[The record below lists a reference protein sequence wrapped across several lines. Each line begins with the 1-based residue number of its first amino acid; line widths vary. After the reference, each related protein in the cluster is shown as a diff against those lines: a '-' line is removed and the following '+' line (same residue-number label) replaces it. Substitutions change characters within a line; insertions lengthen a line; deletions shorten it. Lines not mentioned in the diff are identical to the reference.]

1 MFALVFYQKVLIS
14 KEILLVFSRVE
25 FVCIHQELLSL
36 GFFSCPGFEGTFFID
51 SVEWI

>member
-25 FVCIHQELLSL
+25 FVCIRLELLSL
-36 GFFSCPGFEGTFFID
+36 GFFSCPDFEFSFFIG
-51 SVEWI
+51 SKEWI